1 MSHRIEE
8 QYEISVPRDRVYFT
22 KSCLDE
28 VQTSSLPEAADALN
42 IVCGVLTCGRKSI
55 LVADMPEVNTP
66 GAKPYSGLTDSGIC
80 KTIIDNLY
88 GTK

>member
-8 QYEISVPRDRVYFT
+8 QYEVEVPRDRVYFT

-28 VQTSSLPEAADALN
+28 TQTSNVPDASEALN
-42 IVCGVLTCGRKSI
+42 VVCGVSKCARKII
-55 LVADMPEVNTP
+55 LVANMPEIETP
-66 GAKPYSGLTDSGIC
+66 GAKPYSGMTDSGIC